1 MTDYFDHLTFG
12 DKQFILWVKSPEFSY
27 DYVLCFNDYRP
38 PFEIYSKQEFFRFVE
53 GIADEVADNF
63 DNYDGSDIVKTFA
76 GNREEPP
83 EYDIA
88 DDAIMIHSIFEKDSN
103 GVMTCSTID
112 EDMHCVGVKFTDNI
126 YQKFLLLDDT
136 LTDNEIYQY
145 ITELLSNRDIFT
157 VESDQQYMT
166 IKTHL
171 KQQQSQPF
179 TQPGITQDDIDDLF
193 ETKTPTFSQFYQIVC
208 EGTHSNKLDEIQKFL
223 EDHPN
228 IIEQTKKYISHCI
241 YELQRETVPLY
252 YAVIK
257 QLKIIP
263 TLDVDTLA
271 VDSCGNL
278 WFNPLFIQTELIKD
292 GDDSM
297 LKGVLVHEA
306 MHLIDRTQARIIT
319 AHRSAYDKS
328 TSVDASDEDVKIFQL
343 IHEIGNFAYDLII
356 NRDVMKEGFKLPK
369 FAIIAKKDENGHYI
383 YEFDFTTE
391 SDTQPDIKRVDVSKF
406 TGEKAYHMYVGA
418 YRYVI
423 DKLYKQGKL
432 TQKQYERCTNLINNT
447 TQQ

>member
-1 MTDYFDHLTFG
+1 MTDYFDHLTFE
-12 DKQFILWVKSPEFSY
+12 DRQFILWVKSPRFSY
-27 DYVLCFNDYRP
+27 DYVLRFNEYYP
-38 PFEIYSKQEFFRFVE
+38 PLEIYSKQKFCEYIE
-53 GIADEVADNF
+53 EIASELADDF
-63 DNYDGSDIVKTFA
+63 DNYDRSDIVKTFA

-88 DDAIMIHSIFEKDSN
+88 DDAIMMYSIFEKDSN
-103 GVMTCSTID
+103 DVITCSTT
-112 EDMHCVGVKFTDNI
+112 EDMRCIGIKLTDNI

-136 LTDNEIYQY
+136 LTDGEIYQY
-145 ITELLSNRDIFT
+145 ITELLSDRNNFNVDN
-157 VESDQQYMT
+157 EQQYIT
-166 IKTHL
+166 IKAQL

-179 TQPGITQDDIDDLF
+179 TQLGVSQDDINDLF
-193 ETKTPTFSQFYQIVC
+193 ETKTLTFNQFYQIVC
-208 EGTHSNKLDEIQKFL
+208 ENTELDKLDEIRKIIEKF
-223 EDHPN
+223 PN

-263 TLDVDTLA
+263 TLDIDTLA
-271 VDSCGNL
+271 VDTCGNM
-278 WFNPLFIQTELIKD
+278 WYNPLFVQKELIKN

-319 AHRSAYDKS
+319 AHRSAYDK
-328 TSVDASDEDVKIFQL
+328 ASSFNAGDEDVKIYQL
-343 IHEIGNFAYDLII
+343 IHEIGNYAYDLII
-356 NRDVMKEGFKLPK
+356 NRDVMKEGFKLPE
-369 FAIIAKKDENGHYI
+369 FGIIAKKDENGHYI

-391 SDTQPDIKRVDVSKF
+391 NDTQPDIKRIDVSRF

-418 YRYVI
+418 YKYVV
-423 DKLYKQGKL
+423 DKLFKQGRL
-432 TQKQYERCTNLINNT
+432 TQKQYEHCNNLINAI
-447 TQQ
+447 QQ